1 MKDVETQRNKQ
12 LDRNSLLKSFRK
24 VRSFSHKLAK
34 PLSREDYVVQSMPDV
49 SPTKWHLAHTSWF
62 FEAFVLSKTI
72 SKYRSL
78 HPQYNFLFN
87 SYYVQVGDRHSRPK
101 RGLISRPT
109 VDEVYEYREYVDKNM
124 LKLFKTLDDKKFSK
138 IAEVI
143 EIGIHHEQQHQEL
156 IVTDIKHVLSE
167 NPLFPTYKK
176 STDNKKGKG
185 VSGHKWVEF
194 EGGIHTIGNEGD
206 NFGYDNEF
214 PLHKTYV
221 EPFSLASRLVTNGEY
236 MDFINDGGYSKAEL
250 WLSDGWNTVTLNN
263 WEAPLYWIRNGNRWD
278 LFTLGGLKKIDL
290 NQPVCHLS
298 FYEAEAF
305 ARWAGGRL
313 PGEYEWEI
321 ASKGQKIEGNFVDNG
336 NFHPVAATNSNG
348 TIQQM
353 YGDVWE
359 WTRSPYSPYP
369 GYNPPPGALGE
380 YNGKFMCNQIVLRG
394 GSCATSKSHIRNSYR
409 NFFPPDSRWQFMG
422 LRLAKDAK

>member
-1 MKDVETQRNKQ
+1 MNDAVTQRNKQ
-12 LDRNSLLKSFRK
+12 LNRNSLLKSFRK

-34 PLSREDYVVQSMPDV
+34 PLSKEDYVVQSMPDV

-62 FEAFVLSKTI
+62 FEAFVLSKSI
-72 SKYRSL
+72 NKYRSL

-109 VDEVYEYREYVDKNM
+109 VDEVYEYREYVDKHM
-124 LKLFKTLDDKKFSK
+124 LRLFKTLDDKKFSK

-176 STDNKKGKG
+176 SNENKKSKG
-185 VSGHKWVEF
+185 AAEHKWVEF

-206 NFGYDNEF
+206 SFGYDNEF

-221 EPFSLASRLVTNGEY
+221 EPFSLSSGLVTNGEF
-236 MDFINDGGYSKAEL
+236 MEFINDGGYSKAEL
-250 WLSDGWNTVTLNN
+250 WLSDGWNTVTSNS
-263 WEAPLYWIRNGNRWD
+263 WEAPLYWIKNGKRWD
-278 LFTLGGLKKIDL
+278 IFTMGGLKKIDL
-290 NQPVCHLS
+290 SQPVCHLS

-313 PGEYEWEI
+313 PSEFEWEI
-321 ASKGQKIEGNFVDNG
+321 ASKGQNIEGNFVDNG
-336 NFHPVAATNSNG
+336 NFHPVAAASSNG
-348 TIQQM
+348 TIRQM

-359 WTRSPYSPYP
+359 WTRSPYTPYP

-422 LRLAKDAK
+422 LRLAKDGK

>member
-1 MKDVETQRNKQ
+1 MKDTKNGRNKY
-12 LDRNSLLKSFRK
+12 LSRDSLLKSYNK
-24 VRSFSHKLAK
+24 VRSFSHILAK

-62 FEAFVLSKTI
+62 FEAFVLSKTEK
-72 SKYRSL
+72 KYKSL

-87 SYYVQVGDRHSRPK
+87 SYYVQVGERHSRPK

-124 LKLFKTLDDKKFSK
+124 NKIFKNLDDKKFAK

-156 IVTDIKHVLSE
+156 IITDIKHVLSE
-167 NPLFPTYKK
+167 NPLYPTYKK
-176 STDNKKGKG
+176 SAEKKEKKKTSSAG
-185 VSGHKWVEF
+185 WINF
-194 EGGIHTIGNEGD
+194 DGGIRTIGNEGD

-214 PLHKTYV
+214 PLHKTYL
-221 EPFSLASRLVTNGEY
+221 EPFSLSSKLVTNGEY
-236 MDFINDGGYSKAEL
+236 LEFLNDGGYSKPEL
-250 WLSDGWNTVTLNN
+250 WLSDGWDTVSSNN
-263 WEAPLYWIRNGNRWD
+263 WESPLYWIKKDGRWHH
-278 LFTLGGLKKIDL
+278 FSLGGLKELDL
-290 NQPVCHLS
+290 SQPVCHIS

-305 ARWAGGRL
+305 SRWAGARL
-313 PGEYEWEI
+313 PSEFEWEI
-321 ASKGQKIEGNFVDNG
+321 ASKDLKIEGNFVDSG
-336 NFHPVAATNSNG
+336 NFHPVAIKNG
-348 TIQQM
+348 NGNLSQM

-359 WTRSPYSPYP
+359 WTRSPYTPYP
-369 GYNPPPGALGE
+369 GYNTLPGALGE
-380 YNGKFMCNQIVLRG
+380 YNGKFMCNQMVLRG

-409 NFFPPDSRWQFMG
+409 NFFSPDARWQFMG